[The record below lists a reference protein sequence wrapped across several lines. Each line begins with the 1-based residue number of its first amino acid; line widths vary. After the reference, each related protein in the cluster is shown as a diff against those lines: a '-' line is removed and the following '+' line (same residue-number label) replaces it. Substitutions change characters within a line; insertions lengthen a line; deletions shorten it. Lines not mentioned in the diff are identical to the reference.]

1 MDKSDLN
8 ELKNML
14 SGLEASI
21 MAKVDEKLDKITTK
35 SEQKTEKKQKYRRRK
50 QKEKETSGFD
60 VGSLDLTAAER
71 KELAQASK
79 SDKQNNVHVQRERLQ
94 DRDWETSNPLVSF
107 SFCFLRRYF
116 CFFSV
121 FCSLLVVILSSFSS
135 TFAMIEA
142 SSPLSMFFSSFK
154 SDLSIVSHLC
164 SLKVNE

>member
-50 QKEKETSGFD
+50 QKEKEASGFD

-79 SDKQNNVHVQRERLQ
+79 SDKQNNVHVQRDRL
-94 DRDWETSNPLVSF
+94 T
-107 SFCFLRRYF
+107 RRRP
-116 CFFSV
+116 SGR
-121 FCSLLVVILSSFSS
+121 
-135 TFAMIEA
+135 
-142 SSPLSMFFSSFK
+142 
-154 SDLSIVSHLC
+154 
-164 SLKVNE
+164 NEDICRAPAP